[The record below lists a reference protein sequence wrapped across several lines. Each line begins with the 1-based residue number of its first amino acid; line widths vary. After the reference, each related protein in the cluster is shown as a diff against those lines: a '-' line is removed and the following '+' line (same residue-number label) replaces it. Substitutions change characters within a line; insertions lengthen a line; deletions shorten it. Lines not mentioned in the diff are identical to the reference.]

1 MSFELFVARRYLTA
15 RRKEAFVSVITLI
28 SVAGVA
34 IGVAALV
41 IAIALITGFQGD
53 VQAKIL
59 GATSHVMVSDL
70 SGRGLE
76 GYEAMAAKVR
86 ALPGVE
92 SASAVVYGTVLI
104 TGRGESSGALVKGID
119 FDRERPGSPWL
130 RTLEAG
136 HVPGPAAGSREG
148 LLLGRELAVQLG
160 AQVGDAVQIVT
171 ASTTLGPTGLLPKRK
186 TFEVAGIF
194 NTGLYEFDSSTALLA
209 IGTAQRLFGLEGRA
223 SYIQVKLR
231 DIFAAPEIGRRIMA
245 ELPPVVYITT
255 WMELNKSLF
264 SALKLEKNILFL
276 TITLI
281 VVVAALNIIAT
292 LILMVMEKTRDIG
305 ILMAIGATPAMIN
318 RIFFL
323 QGALI
328 GVVGTALG
336 AGLGLGWCALAN
348 AFKLI
353 RIPVDIYQI
362 SYVPFRMR
370 PLDLAAIVGVTLL
383 ISFVSTLFP
392 ARRAAK
398 VDPVVALK
406 YE

>member
-15 RRKEAFVSVITLI
+15 RRKQAFISVITLI
-28 SVAGVA
+28 SVLGVA

-53 VQAKIL
+53 VQDKIL

-70 SGRGLE
+70 GGRGLE
-76 GYEAMAAKVR
+76 GYGSMAEKIGG
-86 ALPGVE
+86 LPGVE
-92 SASAVVYGTVLI
+92 SATPVVYSTVLI
-104 TGRGESSGALVKGID
+104 TGVGESSGALVKGID
-119 FDRERPGSPWL
+119 FDRERLTAPWL
-130 RTLEAG
+130 KNLEAG
-136 HVPGPAAGSREG
+136 RIPVAGAARDG
-148 LLLGRELAVQLG
+148 LLLGRELALRIG
-160 AQVGDAVQIVT
+160 AQVGDRVQIVT
-171 ASTTLGPTGLLPKRK
+171 ASSTLGPTGFMPKRK
-186 TFEVAGIF
+186 TFEVTGLF
-194 NTGLYEFDSSTALLA
+194 NTGLYEFDSTTALTA
-209 IGTAQRLFGLEGRA
+209 IGVAQKLFGLEGRA

-231 DIFAAPEIGRRIMA
+231 NIFDAPRIGEEIKA
-245 ELPPVVYITT
+245 LVPSAVYITT

-264 SALKLEKNILFL
+264 SALKLEKNIMFL

-281 VVVAALNIIAT
+281 VIVAALNIIAT

-305 ILMAIGATPAMIN
+305 ILMAIGATPSMIN
-318 RIFFL
+318 RVFFY

-328 GVVGTALG
+328 GVIGTACG
-336 AGLGLGWCALAN
+336 VVLGLGWCGLAN

-370 PLDLAAIVGVTLL
+370 PLDLALIVGVTLL

-398 VDPVVALK
+398 VDPAVALK